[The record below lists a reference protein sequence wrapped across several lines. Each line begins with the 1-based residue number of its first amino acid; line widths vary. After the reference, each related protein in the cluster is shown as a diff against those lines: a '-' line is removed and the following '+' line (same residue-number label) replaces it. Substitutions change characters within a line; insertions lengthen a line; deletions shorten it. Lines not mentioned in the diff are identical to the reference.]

1 MRNEK
6 QRFSLRKL
14 SIGLAS
20 VLIGIAFTQAG
31 QTVHADTVNDSNSAQ
46 ESAQVVHDNTTKA
59 KQNANTV
66 QTMTQNSEIKADAK
80 VATQVKA
87 KADTQTNTDTQS
99 DTQLGENSA
108 KTVSTQV
115 PDQTQDKQV
124 VNQSAKKVVT
134 NIALF
139 QAAPSNQN
147 AGAIRTATTTLDL
160 NEKAPAL
167 TANELSESKVS
178 TNDLPAFGSRSLDER
193 ATGTKHTR
201 IGDTRLS
208 DDQLKHIAISSDI
221 KITPQDH
228 TDKPYNDGDIGH
240 FKLTECVSLGLTGS
254 ATLDKNDLK
263 KDTNILIGTIQQSN
277 DRYGQDYTNFGPE
290 HIMSGDTSNIGYD
303 PQHDPHTPEIA
314 NGSYFFAS
322 PVTFKDQEIGTVG
335 ISNLHDTN
343 EYDVYLHVNND
354 YNFATNPEITFNQR
368 FFVSVENE
376 NGNQNSTVFK
386 GMKPDDKLTVQ
397 FDTGQHKYQL
407 DYSYIKFDDTT
418 ISSVHSDYGTG
429 LVWNSTARE
438 VYLLNNLKSHFFNL
452 DSNGNFDPANINL
465 KNDGEYDEAIK
476 ITADSG
482 NPITGVVTV
491 ARGTAFTMNAN
502 DQAYK
507 SIGGIWTDKN
517 LPTNWKSDGL
527 SAKDL
532 LDQTIPGTSSLSRQ
546 SDGSV
551 IVAIKATKDNFI
563 GMLDGRDVSNNW
575 ATNVVDP
582 EHADQ
587 IIQNTQKH
595 LHVPNANWEL
605 HIAIGT
611 DNKKPVMITANDV
624 TPRNYSQ
631 YVGSD
636 MGTVTGI
643 SGNNTGGFNAET
655 YRFGKVSYVDD
666 DKNGIEISKDSI
678 QGIRNKPTD
687 YTVSIPS
694 GFQLAASNTDS
705 TNYKWSVD
713 KKKIT
718 YTFKDDQKAND
729 ADPIVI
735 HLKHIIQ
742 PTNASENS
750 SAKLKTVR
758 TRTIYYVYD
767 DGSLVKSDDVQTV
780 TFTRTADEDMA
791 THELSNFGEWTA
803 DGDYSQINVPVVHG
817 YTPTQN
823 VVPEQTANP
832 DHNVVLTVTYN
843 RNHQQIKVAYVD
855 DTTGITLDTKTL
867 DGYSKDDSHYST
879 KETID
884 DYESHGYELV
894 SDGTPKDNPTLHFD
908 SDDFVNNQ
916 DYTVHLKHTT
926 HDNNLE
932 HSVTRTIH
940 YVYANGTK
948 AKDDDSL
955 TLKFTGKETIDNVTG
970 KTISTVWTPES
981 QNFSEVASP
990 IIQGY
995 TADQTLIGDIAV
1007 NPTSDNIVKTVTYN
1021 PNKQNIH
1028 VTFID
1033 DTTGNTLAT
1042 IAKSGYTNTDSGY
1055 STKNDIDSLIAKGYK
1070 LVNDGTPKDHP
1081 TLMFD
1086 SDDFTD
1092 DQNFMVHME
1101 HDTKENNLSREVS
1114 RTIHYVYRDGKP
1126 AGQDKTDSIEFN
1138 GVEKIDKV
1146 DGHVIS
1152 TIWTPENKEF
1162 ASVTTPALQGYTP
1175 DKFSVDSVVVKPDS
1189 DNQTIT
1195 VTYNPNM
1202 QYSKFNYIDDTT
1214 GNTLRQESSHGVT
1227 SARDNYSTANLIS
1240 YYKNKG
1246 YDLVSDDTANKVLTF
1261 DSDDNTDQIYNI
1273 HFTHGIIIIDP
1284 QHKGKPGEKLN
1295 PQDPSSPV
1303 YPKGSDNLTRN
1314 VDREIDYIYSDGHTA
1329 KPSVKDSITFNNT
1342 QKIDRVTGKIISSTW
1357 DGPKD
1362 FSVIQTPVI
1371 EGYTPSQTSVEN
1383 KGIKHDTAPIK
1394 VVVTYSADPQHMTVI
1409 YRDLTDNR
1417 ILSQMNK
1424 DGVSDEN
1431 GHYNTKSA
1439 IDGYVANGYVLSSD
1453 DTNGKDL
1460 IFDHNDKLDQTY
1472 YVDFTHGSHQY
1483 NPEKP
1488 DAKDK
1493 VDKTDYLADYTTTI
1507 NYVDHSGKTLASNK
1521 VVQDEYKRDLT
1532 IDSVNGN
1539 IIKRGDWK
1547 LKTGY
1552 ISVENPVITGYITNN
1567 KSVKPADMQK
1577 NQTINVVYNVLG
1589 KVHSVDNNGKEIA
1602 KDFAYTNDPA
1612 DPTKVLI
1619 TKVPSVTGYEQ
1630 VTTSVDPTKDPLHD
1644 TTVVFNAPATVTVN
1658 YVDTSTGKTIHTD
1671 TVKGFATHTS
1681 DYSTKNEISTLVKQ
1695 GYVLT
1700 KDNVPANIKLTEN
1713 PQNYVVTLVHGITTV
1728 KHDNPIKGGT
1738 TIPNTDQKM
1747 PNGVDTGDLNRE
1759 IVRTITIVDPHT
1771 GNKVTKQTVK
1781 LFRDATVDNVTGAVT
1796 YTNWNKGAWDE
1807 FTTPVVAGYTPSQNN
1822 VPNVVVTSNT
1832 KPVNVVI
1839 TYTANPQTGKISYV
1853 DEVGHEVANT
1863 PLNGKTDETIA
1874 ITPQIPHGWVIVDGQ
1889 TIPTSVVARPDGI
1902 PTVLIKIKHGTIEV
1916 MPDKPHNPTDKMPD
1930 GDQYPDGVT
1939 DSDLN
1944 REITRTIN
1952 IVDPHT
1958 GLHTTVQTAH
1968 LTRNATIDLVTKA
1981 ITYGKWNRS
1990 NWGEFDVPM
1999 VKGYTP
2005 SASKVAKSLVDIS
2018 TKPTTVNIT
2027 YTANP
2032 QKGKI
2037 SYVDEGGHEVVNTPL
2052 NGKTDEDVK
2061 VVPSLP
2067 HGWVL
2072 DGKQTIPDTVKATAD
2087 GIPTVTI
2094 KIKHGTLQVTPDKPH
2109 KDTDKMPDGD
2119 NYPKGVD
2126 DTDLNRNFTR
2136 QIILHEPSGDK
2147 TVNQVAKY
2155 TRVATIDLVTGKVT
2169 YTDWATKHG
2178 WDEYVPET
2186 VNGYMPSIKKLAKV
2200 DKPDKDT
2207 KVEIN
2212 YTAIPNSDDNWNGT
2226 PVTPNNNK
2234 PVQSTEPEPNKPS
2247 EKPASKKI
2255 QKSNKKKIRKNR
2267 KQTGKQLG
2275 KQVDQKRARNVKR
2288 SSFLRNIANNGVA
2301 NENSGNSTIQDSNF
2315 NRKTSDNSSI
2325 KVNTS
2330 SAVINTPNSKANNA
2344 THNGNQLPQTG
2355 NENDKTITLAGILLA
2370 SMGIATVIGVSR
2382 KKRN

>member
-20 VLIGIAFTQAG
+20 VLIGIAFVQAG
-31 QTVHADTVNDSNSAQ
+31 QTVHADTVNDGNSAQ
-46 ESAQVVHDNTTKA
+46 KSAQVVHDNTIKA

-80 VATQVKA
+80 VAAQAEARA
-87 KADTQTNTDTQS
+87 KADTQTNTDTQF

-108 KTVSTQV
+108 KTVSTQI

-147 AGAIRTATTTLDL
+147 AGAIKTATTTLDL

-167 TANELSESKVS
+167 TANELSENKVS

-193 ATGTKHTR
+193 AQGTKHTR
-201 IGDTRLS
+201 VGDTRLS
-208 DDQLKHIAISSDI
+208 DDQLKHLAISSDI
-221 KITPQDH
+221 KLTPEHHSDQ
-228 TDKPYNDGDIGH
+228 PYNDGEVFNQSMNDTPAFGIVGTATIN
-240 FKLTECVSLGLTGS
+240 KDDMKKGTQILLG
-254 ATLDKNDLK
+254 TLQFSD
-263 KDTNILIGTIQQSN
+263 
-277 DRYGQDYTNFGPE
+277 DRYAQDKYNTVAGRDA
-290 HIMSGDTSNIGYD
+290 IRVRDTSNGHDSPVIFNGQNIGYITM
-303 PQHDPHTPEIA
+303 PQNDNEEIDIWL
-314 NGSYFFAS
+314 NVDSDF
-322 PVTFKDQEIGTVG
+322 
-335 ISNLHDTN
+335 
-343 EYDVYLHVNND
+343 
-354 YNFATNPEITFNQR
+354 NFATNPTINFNNVRVADLNNNGDIRIPAKTVFRGIKQGESLNYQIDTNSHKYTYK
-368 FFVSVENE
+368 FNYATKQQMGIQNCDPLNE
-376 NGNQNSTVFK
+376 NNNYLYSFGFDRYIYLNS
-386 GMKPDDKLTVQ
+386 GDL
-397 FDTGQHKYQL
+397 HKHLYNVNSDGYLDPNNIQL
-407 DYSYIKFDDTT
+407 
-418 ISSVHSDYGTG
+418 
-429 LVWNSTARE
+429 NP
-438 VYLLNNLKSHFFNL
+438 N
-452 DSNGNFDPANINL
+452 
-465 KNDGEYDEAIK
+465 GEYDVALK
-476 ITADSG
+476 ITPLTNQIYGLGANAFLNYSIVGAD
-482 NPITGVVTV
+482 NKATIEHWLQNMPQ
-491 ARGTAFTMNAN
+491 NY
-502 DQAYK
+502 DQQL
-507 SIGGIWTDKN
+507 T
-517 LPTNWKSDGL
+517 DGL
-527 SAKDL
+527 SAKDV
-532 LDQTIPGTSSLSRQ
+532 LDKTAKGHLGWSKQADGSIIIGMKCTSNFAQLADPNLARTTPSNSWSAILDPDQEQTIVNNTVKNSKYPYY
-546 SDGSV
+546 
-551 IVAIKATKDNFI
+551 INPFI
-563 GMLDGRDVSNNW
+563 GLY
-575 ATNVVDP
+575 
-582 EHADQ
+582 
-587 IIQNTQKH
+587 
-595 LHVPNANWEL
+595 
-605 HIAIGT
+605 T
-611 DNKKPVMITANDV
+611 DRSKPISISISDV
-624 TPRNYSQ
+624 TPDGYSP
-631 YVGSD
+631 YIGSKIPTYLASD
-636 MGTVTGI
+636 GAN
-643 SGNNTGGFNAET
+643 SGSFNAEL
-655 YRFGKVSYVDD
+655 YRNAVVQYLDD
-666 DKNGIEISKDSI
+666 DSNEKQVNKDTI
-678 QGIRNKPTD
+678 IGRKEMPTD
-687 YTVSIPS
+687 YTVNIPS
-694 GFQLAASNTDS
+694 GFQLAASNADS

-735 HLKHIIQ
+735 HLKHVIQ

-750 SAKLKTVR
+750 SAKLKTAR
-758 TRTIYYVYD
+758 TRTIHYVYD
-767 DGSLVKSDDVQTV
+767 DGNLVKPDDVQTV

-791 THELSNFGEWTA
+791 THELSNFGKWTA
-803 DGDYSQINVPVVHG
+803 DSDYSQINVPVLHG

-908 SDDFVNNQ
+908 SDDFINNQ

-940 YVYANGTK
+940 YVYVNGTK

-1007 NPTSDNIVKTVTYN
+1007 NPTNDNIVKTVTYN
-1021 PNKQNIH
+1021 PNKQNIR

-1092 DQNFMVHME
+1092 DQNFTVHME
-1101 HDTKENNLSREVS
+1101 HDTKENNLTREVS

-1126 AGQDKTDSIEFN
+1126 AGQDQTDSIEFN

-1162 ASVTTPALQGYTP
+1162 ASVTTPVLQGYTP
-1175 DKFSVDSVVVKPDS
+1175 DKFSVDSVVAKPDS

-1195 VTYNPNM
+1195 VTYSPDM

-1303 YPKGSDNLTRN
+1303 YPEGSDNLTRN
-1314 VDREIDYIYSDGHTA
+1314 VARAIDYIYSDGHTA

-1342 QKIDRVTGKIISSTW
+1342 QKIDRVTGEIISSTW

-1394 VVVTYSADPQHMTVI
+1394 VVVTYSADPQYMTVI

-1431 GHYNTKSA
+1431 SHYNTKSA
-1439 IDGYVANGYVLSSD
+1439 IDGYVANGYVLSHD
-1453 DTNGKDL
+1453 DTNGNDL

-1472 YVDFTHGSHQY
+1472 YVDFTHGNHQY

-1493 VDKTDYLADYTTTI
+1493 VNKTDYLADYTTTI

-1539 IIKRGDWK
+1539 IIERGDWT
-1547 LKTGY
+1547 LNTGY

-1567 KSVKPADMQK
+1567 KSVTPSDMQK

-1602 KDFAYTNDPA
+1602 KDFAYTNDPT

-1681 DYSTKNEISTLVKQ
+1681 DYSTKSEIDTLVKQ

-1700 KDNVPANIKLTEN
+1700 KDNVPANVKLTEN

-1759 IVRTITIVDPHT
+1759 IIRTITIVDPHT

-1807 FTTPVVAGYTPSQNN
+1807 FATPVVAGYTPSQNN
-1822 VPNVVVTSNT
+1822 VPSVVVMSDT

-1853 DEVGHEVANT
+1853 DEGNREVANT

-1981 ITYGKWNRS
+1981 ITYGKWSRS
-1990 NWGEFDVPM
+1990 NWDEFDVPM

-2005 SASKVAKSLVDIS
+2005 SVSKVAKSLVDIS
-2018 TKPTTVNIT
+2018 TKPDAVNIT

-2037 SYVDEGGHEVVNTPL
+2037 SYVDEGGHEVANTPL

-2072 DGKQTIPDTVKATAD
+2072 DGEQTIPDTVKATAD

-2119 NYPKGVD
+2119 NYPKGVS

-2136 QIILHEPSGDK
+2136 QIILHEPNGDK
-2147 TVNQVAKY
+2147 TVSQVAKY

-2169 YTDWATKHG
+2169 YTDWTTKHG

-2186 VNGYMPSIKKLAKV
+2186 VNGYEPSITKLDAIA
-2200 DKPDKDT
+2200 KPDKDT

-2212 YTAIPNSDDNWNGT
+2212 YIAISNSNDDWNGT

-2234 PVQSTEPEPNKPS
+2234 PVQPTEPEPNKPS

-2255 QKSNKKKIRKNR
+2255 QKSNKKKIRKTR
-2267 KQTGKQLG
+2267 KQID

-2288 SSFLRNIANNGVA
+2288 SSFIRNIANNGVA
-2301 NENSGNSTIQDSNF
+2301 NENSGNSTTQNSNF

-2325 KVNTS
+2325 KMNTS
-2330 SAVINTPNSKANNA
+2330 SAIINTPNSKANNA
-2344 THNGNQLPQTG
+2344 IHNGNQLPQTG
-2355 NENDKTITLAGILLA
+2355 NKNDKTIALAGILLA
-2370 SMGIATVIGVSR
+2370 SMGIATAIGVSR
-2382 KKRN
+2382 KKKHE

>member
-31 QTVHADTVNDSNSAQ
+31 QTVHADTVNDGNSTQ
-46 ESAQVVHDNTTKA
+46 KSAQVVQDNTIKA
-59 KQNANTV
+59 KQNVNIV
-66 QTMTQNSEIKADAK
+66 QTKTQNSEIKADTK
-80 VATQVKA
+80 VVTQAEA
-87 KADTQTNTDTQS
+87 KADTQVNVDTRS

-108 KTVSTQV
+108 RTVSTQI

-134 NIALF
+134 SIALF

-147 AGAIRTATTTLDL
+147 AGAIKTTTTMLDL
-160 NEKAPAL
+160 NEKAPAF
-167 TANELSESKVS
+167 TANELSESKVLA
-178 TNDLPAFGSRSLDER
+178 NNLPAFGSRSLDER

-221 KITPQDH
+221 KLTPYQDVDH
-228 TDKPYNDGDIGH
+228 PYNDGKIADLDIAHSTSVG
-240 FKLTECVSLGLTGS
+240 FTGT
-254 ATLDKNDLK
+254 ATLDKDDVK
-263 KDTNILIGTIQQSN
+263 KGNKILIGTIQITN
-277 DRYGQDYTNFGPE
+277 DRYGQDAVKGPNNRDNTRE
-290 HIMSGDTSNIGYD
+290 LTYYNQS
-303 PQHDPHTPEIA
+303 HTH
-314 NGSYFFAS
+314 SM
-322 PVTFKDQEIGTVG
+322 PVTFQGQNLGSLSLVSHDYSESDLFFNVTQDLNSAINPT
-335 ISNLHDTN
+335 ISFNNIFAITIN
-343 EYDVYLHVNND
+343 ASMNFPVVRGMTKNDVY
-354 YNFATNPEITFNQR
+354 TQR
-368 FFVSVENE
+368 
-376 NGNQNSTVFK
+376 
-386 GMKPDDKLTVQ
+386 
-397 FDTGQHKYQL
+397 FDTGQHKYDVSYKYADSNL
-407 DYSYIKFDDTT
+407 WDVTSTSDYSTGTFGDVG
-418 ISSVHSDYGTG
+418 SWRQCWPSDNFRTK
-429 LVWNSTARE
+429 L
-438 VYLLNNLKSHFFNL
+438 FNA
-452 DSNGNFDPANINL
+452 DSNGLIQFPNATL
-465 KNDGEYDEAIK
+465 KDNGEYDLAIK
-476 ITADSG
+476 VQSANGQNPPTINDGASFVVRNHLPGYISPDGHLVMTAIAGRNDDVQLWWDQ
-482 NPITGVVTV
+482 PTGY
-491 ARGTAFTMNAN
+491 TALAN
-502 DQAYK
+502 
-507 SIGGIWTDKN
+507 N
-517 LPTNWKSDGL
+517 L
-527 SAKDL
+527 SAKDV
-532 LDQTIPGTSSLSRQ
+532 LDKTQKGQVTASVQ
-546 SDGSV
+546 NDGS
-551 IVAIKATKDNFI
+551 IILGLKLTKDNLFNFANSDVQQLLRTEFNRLTYTNLI
-563 GMLDGRDVSNNW
+563 DPQHRDEIINNSLKYYQSHPY
-575 ATNVVDP
+575 TPIFD
-582 EHADQ
+582 
-587 IIQNTQKH
+587 
-595 LHVPNANWEL
+595 
-605 HIAIGT
+605 IAFTFGH
-611 DNKKPVMITANDV
+611 DASKPVTWTYSDV
-624 TPRNYSQ
+624 TPDNYSP
-631 YVGSD
+631 YVSSKRLATHTSSDGANSGS
-636 MGTVTGI
+636 
-643 SGNNTGGFNAET
+643 FNAEL
-655 YRFGKVSYVDD
+655 YRNVTVQYLDD
-666 DKNGIEISKDSI
+666 DDNEKQVSTDTLIGRKDL
-678 QGIRNKPTD
+678 PTD
-687 YTVSIPS
+687 YTLNIPG
-694 GFQLAASNTDS
+694 GFKLGKNNNG
-705 TNYKWSVD
+705 TNYVWSPD

-735 HLKHIIQ
+735 HLKHVIQ

-758 TRTIYYVYD
+758 TRTIHYVYD
-767 DGSLVKSDDVQTV
+767 DGNLVKPDDVQTV
-780 TFTRTADEDMA
+780 TFTRTADEDMT

-803 DGDYSQINVPVVHG
+803 DSDYSQINVPVVHG

-823 VVPEQTANP
+823 VIPEQTANP

-908 SDDFVNNQ
+908 SDDFINNQ
-916 DYTVHLKHTT
+916 DYTVHLKHAT

-940 YVYANGTK
+940 YVYADGTK

-1042 IAKSGYTNTDSGY
+1042 IEKSGYTNTDSGY

-1070 LVNDGTPKDHP
+1070 LVSDGTPKDHP

-1162 ASVTTPALQGYTP
+1162 ASVTTPVLQGYTP

-1195 VTYNPNM
+1195 VTYKPDM

-1214 GNTLRQESSHGVT
+1214 GDTLRQESSHGVT

-1273 HFTHGIIIIDP
+1273 HFTHGIVTIDP
-1284 QHKGKPGEKLN
+1284 QNPGKPGKKPN

-1314 VDREIDYIYSDGHTA
+1314 VDREIDYIYSDGRTA

-1342 QKIDRVTGKIISSTW
+1342 QKIDRVTGEIISNTW
-1357 DGPKD
+1357 DDPKD

-1417 ILSQMNK
+1417 ILSQINK

-1658 YVDTSTGKTIHTD
+1658 YVDTSTGKTIYTD

-1700 KDNVPANIKLTEN
+1700 KDDVPANIKLTEN

-1738 TIPNTDQKM
+1738 TIPNTNQKM

-1771 GNKVTKQTVK
+1771 GNKVTKQIVK

-1796 YTNWNKGAWDE
+1796 YTNWNKGTWDE

-1822 VPNVVVTSNT
+1822 VPSVVVTSDI

-1853 DEVGHEVANT
+1853 DEGNREVANT

-1902 PTVLIKIKHGTIEV
+1902 PTVSIKIKHGTIEV

-1930 GDQYPDGVT
+1930 GDNYPDGVT
-1939 DSDLN
+1939 NDDLN

-1952 IVDPHT
+1952 VVDPHT

-1981 ITYGKWNRS
+1981 ITYGKWNSS
-1990 NWGEFDVPM
+1990 NWDEFDVPM

-2005 SASKVAKSLVDIS
+2005 SVSKVAKSLVDIS
-2018 TKPTTVNIT
+2018 TKPDTVNIT

-2037 SYVDEGGHEVVNTPL
+2037 SYVDEGGHEVANTPL

-2094 KIKHGTLQVTPDKPH
+2094 KVKHGTLQVTPDKPH

-2119 NYPKGVD
+2119 NYPKGVS

-2155 TRVATIDLVTGKVT
+2155 TCVATIDLVTGKVT

-2178 WDEYVPET
+2178 WDEYVPEA
-2186 VNGYMPSIKKLAKV
+2186 VSGYEPSIKKLDAIA
-2200 DKPDKDT
+2200 KPDKDA

-2212 YTAIPNSDDNWNGT
+2212 YTAIPNSNDDWNGT
-2226 PVTPNNNK
+2226 PVTPNNDK
-2234 PVQSTEPEPNKPS
+2234 PVQSTAPTDPEPNKPS

-2255 QKSNKKKIRKNR
+2255 QKSNKKKIRKTR
-2267 KQTGKQLG
+2267 KTGKQVN

-2288 SSFLRNIANNGVA
+2288 NSFLRN
-2301 NENSGNSTIQDSNF
+2301 NENSGNSTIQNSNF

-2325 KVNTS
+2325 KMNTS

-2344 THNGNQLPQTG
+2344 THNDNQLPQTG

-2370 SMGIATVIGVSR
+2370 SMGIATAIGVSR